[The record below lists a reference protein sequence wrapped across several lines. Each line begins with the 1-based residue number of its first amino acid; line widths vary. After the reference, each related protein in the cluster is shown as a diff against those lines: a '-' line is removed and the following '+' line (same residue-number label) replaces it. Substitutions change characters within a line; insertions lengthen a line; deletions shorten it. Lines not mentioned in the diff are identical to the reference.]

1 MPGGRKSSRQI
12 GPREPGERCARE
24 RLPLELDGICADLP
38 TREGCARELEDERP
52 TGAGDDQ
59 TRISCLIELQRQL
72 CGRTRC
78 RVVSN
83 GGVTFWVT

>member
-1 MPGGRKSSRQI
+1 V
-12 GPREPGERCARE
+12 RE
-24 RLPLELDGICADLP
+24 RFPLEPAGICADLP
-38 TREGCARELEDERP
+38 TRAGCARELEDKRP
-52 TGAGDDQ
+52 TGAGGDQ

-72 CGRTRC
+72 CGRSRH